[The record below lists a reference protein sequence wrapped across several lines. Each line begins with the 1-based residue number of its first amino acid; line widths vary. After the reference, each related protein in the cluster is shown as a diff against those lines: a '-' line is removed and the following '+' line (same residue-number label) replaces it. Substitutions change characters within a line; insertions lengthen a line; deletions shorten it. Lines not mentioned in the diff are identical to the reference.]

1 VARPSLSARGQLV
14 RVVLALPA
22 LVGIFLLGQAVLDAR
37 AWRVDLSPEK
47 RYTLSA
53 HAETVLAELPADV
66 RILAFLRSQ
75 DPRNPLI
82 RDMLRRVEAKSARVR
97 VDEVDVNRSPA
108 LAREYGVESYGALV
122 VESGG
127 RRRVF
132 SNPREEILVAALL
145 QVTRQQRK
153 TVGWVLGHGE
163 GDLASSA
170 RFEGYSTAR
179 VLLEQEYYDV
189 QPVSLLGD
197 EVPVGISVLLVVG
210 PKKDF
215 LAAELAALERYVGRG
230 GALFVLLDPREAPA
244 LAALLD
250 GYGLVVADDVVIDPD
265 ARLYGG
271 EHLTMRLTLERG
283 RHALLAP
290 LAAPPL
296 FSLSRSVELA
306 KELPAGAAGTMILE
320 SGRESWATSDPTVLR
335 TGTGRFAAGRDR
347 HGPIG
352 LGAEVALR
360 LPSPSGERGPAP
372 LARVIAYGNAE
383 FANNFFIEYLGN
395 GDLFVNTVAWLAR
408 DPQGIARRSLRQE
421 PGVNQFYVS
430 SEEGNQLFWGAAV
443 GIPLAF
449 GLVGVVLAVRRRWGA

>member
-1 VARPSLSARGQLV
+1 VARPSLTARGQLL
-14 RVVLALPA
+14 RVALALPA

-37 AWRVDLSPEK
+37 AWRLDLSPDQ
-47 RYTLSA
+47 RYTLSE

-82 RDMLRRVEAKSARVR
+82 RDMLRRVQASSPRVR

-108 LAREYGVESYGALV
+108 LAREYGVEAYGALV

-189 QPVSLLGD
+189 QPISLLGD
-197 EVPVGISVLLVVG
+197 EVPLGTSVLLIVG
-210 PKKDF
+210 PQKDF
-215 LAAELAALERYVGRG
+215 LPNELAALERYLKRP
-230 GALFVLLDPREAPA
+230 GALFVLLDPREAPN
-244 LAALLD
+244 LAELLD
-250 GYGLVVADDVVIDPD
+250 DYGLVLADDIVIDPE

-283 RHALLAP
+283 LHPLLGP

-306 KELPAGAAGTMILE
+306 GHLPEGASGTMILE
-320 SGRESWATSDPTVLR
+320 SGGESWATTDPTVLR
-335 TGTGRFAAGRDR
+335 TGSGRFAAGRDR
-347 HGPIG
+347 RGPIG
-352 LGAEVALR
+352 LGAEIALR
-360 LPSPSGERGPAP
+360 LPAPRGAPAP
-372 LARVIAYGNAE
+372 LARIVAYGNAE

-395 GDLFVNTVAWLAR
+395 GDLFLNTVAWLAR
-408 DPQGIARRSLRQE
+408 DPQGIARRSLRQV
-421 PGVNQFYVS
+421 PGINQFYVS
-430 SEEGNQLFWGAAV
+430 SEEGNALFWGAAV
-443 GIPLAF
+443 AIPLAF
-449 GLVGVVLAVRRRWGA
+449 GVVGIVLAVRRRWGA